1 MLRYVLRYMLCYM
14 LRYLIGQQTAALVS
28 VLGPKGPLAQHVV
41 SSDLD
46 RLGEPAVKQ
55 GLVQGEGLRQT

>member
-1 MLRYVLRYMLCYM
+1 MLCYM
-14 LRYLIGQQTAALVS
+14 LRYLIGEQAAALVS
-28 VLGPKGPLAQHVV
+28 MLGPKSPLAQHVV

-55 GLVQGEGLRQT
+55 RLIQGEGL